1 MRALAP
7 VWPLSNLDD
16 SRYRSRRL
24 SAKLPEVPDDAGPAW
39 FTGTIAS
46 LILDDSPEG
55 SRVAPVSRKPPS
67 LPFNHGRAAGVFR
80 EVASIQT
87 RLVDEGEVAHGGF
100 STVRRVYDPRL
111 RRHLALKV
119 LDPELEEARADAITR
134 LLEEAQIT
142 GQLDH
147 PNIVPVHDLGGD
159 AEGRPSFSM
168 KLVHGRTL
176 RQAIESR
183 SIEERTAR
191 ELEDLVTIVL
201 RVCDAIAFA
210 HSRGVIHRD
219 LKPENIM
226 TGSHGQ
232 VYVMDWG
239 CALLLGKRESERAG
253 EGTPRVTL
261 QRDANAAALDAPG
274 TIIGTAAYMPPE
286 QAWGR
291 IDEID
296 ERSDVYALGGILYH
310 ILTGVPPHRG
320 ETMIASLLV
329 AQTGVVLSPDETVG
343 DAADKLPPGLCAI
356 AMKALE
362 ADPACRHASVDALRQ
377 ELESFLRGG
386 GWFAQVVFP
395 AGATIIREGDA
406 GDCAYIIV
414 RGTCEARK
422 TEGDRQVT
430 MRVMGAGEVVGETA
444 VLTAGQRS
452 ASVIALEEVT
462 ALLVTRDSFE
472 RELGTGSWMGVFIR
486 ALAGRFRELDTR
498 LMKMRLEAAPPS
510 GG

>member
-1 MRALAP
+1 
-7 VWPLSNLDD
+7 
-16 SRYRSRRL
+16 
-24 SAKLPEVPDDAGPAW
+24 
-39 FTGTIAS
+39 
-46 LILDDSPEG
+46 
-55 SRVAPVSRKPPS
+55 
-67 LPFNHGRAAGVFR
+67 VFR
-80 EVASIQT
+80 EISSVET

-100 STVRRVYDPRL
+100 STVRRAYDPRL
-111 RRHLALKV
+111 RRHVALKV
-119 LDPELEEARADAITR
+119 LDPEDLEARADSITR
-134 LLEEAQIT
+134 LLEEAQMT

-147 PNIVPVHDLGGD
+147 PNIVPIYDLGGD
-159 AEGRPSFSM
+159 TEGRPSFSM

-176 RQAIESR
+176 RQAIDSR
-183 SIEERTAR
+183 TLAERTAR

-201 RVCDAIAFA
+201 KVCDAIAFA

-239 CALLLGKRESERAG
+239 CALLLGKRG
-253 EGTPRVTL
+253 EGDDTRVTL
-261 QRDANAAALDAPG
+261 ERDANAAALDAPG

-320 ETMIASLLV
+320 ETLIASLLV
-329 AQTGVVLSPDETVG
+329 AQTGIVMSPQETVE
-343 DAADKLPPGLCAI
+343 DAADSLPPGLCAI
-356 AMKALE
+356 VMKALDPE
-362 ADPACRHASVDALRQ
+362 PACRHASVDALRQ
-377 ELESFLRGG
+377 ELERFLRGG
-386 GWFAQVVFP
+386 GWFAQVVFA
-395 AGATIIREGDA
+395 AGATIVREGDP

-414 RGTCEARK
+414 SGTCEARK
-422 TEGDRQVT
+422 TEGDQQVS

-462 ALLVTRDSFE
+462 ALVVTRESFE
-472 RELGTGSWMGVFIR
+472 RELGTGSWMGVFVR

-498 LMKMRLEAAPPS
+498 LMKMRLEAS
-510 GG
+510 R

>member
-1 MRALAP
+1 MPAKTPEAKDDKALP
-7 VWPLSNLDD
+7 
-16 SRYRSRRL
+16 
-24 SAKLPEVPDDAGPAW
+24 W
-39 FTGTIAS
+39 FTGTISS
-46 LILDDSPEG
+46 LVLDDSPGG
-55 SRVAPVSRKPPS
+55 SPVSQKPPS
-67 LPFNHGRAAGVFR
+67 LPFNHDRAARVFR
-80 EVASIQT
+80 EVSSIET

-119 LDPELEEARADAITR
+119 LDPEVLEARADSITR

-147 PNIVPVHDLGGD
+147 PNIVPIYDLGGD
-159 AEGRPSFSM
+159 VEGRPSFSM

-183 SIEERTAR
+183 TLEERTAR

-239 CALLLGKRESERAG
+239 CALLLGERGGG
-253 EGTPRVTL
+253 EGEVTRVTL

-329 AQTGVVLSPDETVG
+329 AQTGIVESPHETVG
-343 DAADKLPPGLCAI
+343 EAADRLPPGLCAI
-356 AMKALE
+356 VMKALDPE
-362 ADPACRHASVDALRQ
+362 PACRHGSVDALRQ
-377 ELESFLRGG
+377 ELERFLRGG
-386 GWFAQVVFP
+386 GWFAQVVFA
-395 AGATIIREGDA
+395 AGATIVREGDT

-414 RGTCEARK
+414 SGRCEARK
-422 TEGDRQVT
+422 TEGDRQVS

-444 VLTAGQRS
+444 VLTEGLRS
-452 ASVIALEEVT
+452 ASVVALEEVT
-462 ALLVTRDSFE
+462 ALVVTRDSFE
-472 RELGTGSWMGVFIR
+472 RELGTGSWMGVFMR

-498 LMKMRLEAAPPS
+498 LMKMRMEAAPPS
-510 GG
+510 LVRG